1 MISFEFD
8 GYNEVNM
15 LIAKKQ
21 EEDNP
26 LNLLAANKKP
36 KKTNKKIK
44 IIKIKKK
51 N

>member
-8 GYNEVNM
+8 GYNEANM
-15 LIAKKQ
+15 LVAKKQ

-36 KKTNKKIK
+36 KKTNKRIK
-44 IIKIKKK
+44 IIKFKKK
-51 N
+51 

>member
-8 GYNEVNM
+8 EYNEANM
-15 LIAKKQ
+15 LITKKQ

-44 IIKIKKK
+44 IIKFKKK
-51 N
+51 